1 MATEENEETDRNRIS
16 SISSIFNEMK
26 TMMGNFRRGLPD
38 FIEKIVSRK
47 LDEQDSIS
55 LHANLTNIDEVS
67 HSNRI
72 NNNVDTDTPR
82 PK

>member
-1 MATEENEETDRNRIS
+1 MASEENEETDRNRIS

-26 TMMGNFRRGLPD
+26 TMMDNFRRGLPD

-67 HSNRI
+67 HSSRI
-72 NNNVDTDTPR
+72 NNNVDTDTPS

>member
-26 TMMGNFRRGLPD
+26 TMMDNFRRGLPD

-67 HSNRI
+67 HSSRI
-72 NNNVDTDTPR
+72 NNNVDTDTPS